1 MYDGHGGVDAANFC
15 AENLHQILC
24 KTRSFHEGNIEKA
37 LIETFN
43 ETDRLFCTS
52 LLKTQSGCTAIVCLR
67 EIVEDPKQVKLY
79 FAWVGDSQAVLVR
92 DGTAIDV
99 TPPHKPDDDKEIN
112 RIESLGGIVVKSDC
126 YRVNGLLAVSRAI
139 GDASYKPYITADPE
153 VRVETLK
160 GSEDFMILACDGLWD
175 QVDCDDATQMVYET
189 IQDSNDPVEAA
200 KSVAA
205 CLVESAKNQGSAD
218 NITVIVV
225 FLRSLRDILPTT
237 SFNDVPKVE
246 KSNKQKEAGEMLFG
260 LEPVQLRARKDLGNI
275 VPQGNG
281 EDVEGLKVRIA
292 GDSTMNA
299 FKNGIVSSLTPLR
312 GEDPQIIKL
321 PSPTLQS
328 CLADS
333 TMVTETMNSESTTT
347 SSIPS
352 SRCEEEAIP
361 HPLIKSVTA
370 VDSTCPITTSASSSS
385 CLVTPPNVSG
395 NDLLQFSFAPH
406 AGEERQQTIETSEQI
421 QVTNPEETIL
431 EMETNHVRDAFSPSF
446 KTESKNEEIRIE
458 EEFEETTV
466 TTEAVFDPV
475 PMSRT
480 TEKIFTAPSS
490 VTNLLHEFSNESR
503 ANGRPP
509 SPIKLRESYSIS
521 SPSGNEKVI
530 RVSSGD
536 SSKDSESLSKKDV
549 FSTNSHEVLEQ
560 VKETKV
566 FEVDTVINK
575 SPIPGSLVRVHQV
588 QIEQDSTPQASAR
601 KEVDH
606 SSMNGSGMTKGILVE
621 SSVVTSSSEIA
632 SSSFQASSNGFNRA
646 FLECD
651 SSSQN
656 LSKDEELRMKDFSPY
671 DNGKMNNDYGK
682 EHSNMNND
690 YLTLSTSVKGG
701 ISPETQ
707 VRKVPHDM
715 EAISE
720 SIKKLTTTATKELP
734 NDLKPLSPSSTGK
747 SPQKRATSPT
757 ASSRAKEVAKAKVGS
772 TAGARSKPLATAATK
787 PQVVAKPWAVK
798 ITVSKP
804 STMTRAT
811 IAKTAAGTMSNAAKP
826 SVAAKTTADRT
837 TARSAVTAPPKSS
850 LLTTRPATGS
860 VRPVS
865 RTSAPRVASAAVKN
879 QVEPRKPVS
888 AVSLLSTK
896 VKPTLSTT
904 ARAPLTRPA
913 PTVASKPSA
922 SAKSSS
928 LPRSSA
934 STSALKPV
942 ASKVDSGLSSLKTVR
957 LNVSTTSG
965 LRSSSTSGLRTVPSL
980 KPAIKKVAVSKPA
993 TQVSPT
999 KTATQVSPT
1008 KTATRVSPT
1017 KTATRV
1023 SPTKTATQ
1031 VSPTKTATVKNSV
1044 PETKEPKSNG
1054 TKL

>member
-1 MYDGHGGVDAANFC
+1 MD
-15 AENLHQILC
+15 
-24 KTRSFHEGNIEKA
+24 
-37 LIETFN
+37 
-43 ETDRLFCTS
+43 
-52 LLKTQSGCTAIVCLR
+52 
-67 EIVEDPKQVKLY
+67 DPKQVKLY

-99 TPPHKPDDDKEIN
+99 TPPHKPDDDREIN

-237 SFNDVPKVE
+237 SFSDVPKVE
-246 KSNKQKEAGEMLFG
+246 RINEQKEEGEMLFG
-260 LEPVQLRARKDLGNI
+260 LEPVQLRARKEVGNMI
-275 VPQGNG
+275 PQGNG

-292 GDSTMNA
+292 GDSTVDV

-312 GEDPQIIKL
+312 REDPQEIIKL

-333 TMVTETMNSESTTT
+333 TVVTETMNSDSTTA

-361 HPLIKSVTA
+361 HPLIKSVTT
-370 VDSTCPITTSASSSS
+370 VDSTCPTSTSASSSS
-385 CLVTPPNVSG
+385 CLVTPPNVSE

-406 AGEERQQTIETSEQI
+406 AGEERQQTIEETSEQI
-421 QVTNPEETIL
+421 QATDPEEAVL
-431 EMETNHVRDAFSPSF
+431 EMETNVRDAFSPSF

-466 TTEAVFDPV
+466 TTETVFDPV

-490 VTNLLHEFSNESR
+490 VTTLLHEFSNETR
-503 ANGRPP
+503 TNGRPP
-509 SPIKLRESYSIS
+509 SPSKLQESTRESYSIS

-536 SSKDSESLSKKDV
+536 SRESRESLSRDV
-549 FSTNSHEVLEQ
+549 FSTNSREVLEQ

-575 SPIPGSLVRVHQV
+575 SPIPESLVRVHQV
-588 QIEQDSTPQASAR
+588 QIQGDSTPQTSER
-601 KEVDH
+601 KEVNH
-606 SSMNGSGMTKGILVE
+606 SSMNGSGMTKEILE
-621 SSVVTSSSEIA
+621 SNVVTSSSEVV

-651 SSSQN
+651 SSQN
-656 LSKDEELRMKDFSPY
+656 LSKDEEMRMKDFSPY
-671 DNGKMNNDYGK
+671 DNRK
-682 EHSNMNND
+682 EDSNMNHD
-690 YLTLSTSVKGG
+690 YLTLSTSMKGG

-720 SIKKLTTTATKELP
+720 SIKKLTTTTTKEPP
-734 NDLKPLSPSSTGK
+734 NDLKPLSPTSTGK
-747 SPQKRATSPT
+747 SPRKRATSPT
-757 ASSRAKEVAKAKVGS
+757 ASSRAKEIPKAKVSS
-772 TAGARSKPLATAATK
+772 TVGARSKPLATASAK
-787 PQVVAKPWAVK
+787 PQMDAKPSPVK
-798 ITVSKP
+798 TTVSKP
-804 STMTRAT
+804 LTMTRGT
-811 IAKTAAGTMSNAAKP
+811 IARTAAGPMSNAAKE
-826 SVAAKTTADRT
+826 SVAAKTTITTADRT
-837 TARSAVTAPPKSS
+837 TARSTATAPKSS
-850 LLTTRPATGS
+850 LLTTRTATGS
-860 VRPVS
+860 VRPAS
-865 RTSAPRVASAAVKN
+865 RTSSAPRVASATTTSRPTTAAVKN

-888 AVSLLSTK
+888 TVSLLSAK
-896 VKPTLSTT
+896 VKPPSST
-904 ARAPLTRPA
+904 ARAPTKPA
-913 PTVASKPSA
+913 PTVARKPS
-922 SAKSSS
+922 SL

-934 STSALKPV
+934 STSVLKPV

-965 LRSSSTSGLRTVPSL
+965 LRSSSTSALRTAPSL
-980 KPAIKKVAVSKPA
+980 KPAIKKVSVSKPP
-993 TQVSPT
+993 TRVSPT
-999 KTATQVSPT
+999 KP
-1008 KTATRVSPT
+1008 ATRVSPT
-1017 KTATRV
+1017 KPATRV
-1023 SPTKTATQ
+1023 SL
-1031 VSPTKTATVKNSV
+1031 KTATVKNSV
-1044 PETKEPKSNG
+1044 TETKELKSNG
-1054 TKL
+1054 TEL

>member
-1 MYDGHGGVDAANFC
+1 MD
-15 AENLHQILC
+15 
-24 KTRSFHEGNIEKA
+24 
-37 LIETFN
+37 
-43 ETDRLFCTS
+43 
-52 LLKTQSGCTAIVCLR
+52 
-67 EIVEDPKQVKLY
+67 DPKQVKLY

-99 TPPHKPDDDKEIN
+99 TPPHKPDDDKEIS

-200 KSVAA
+200 ESVAA
-205 CLVESAKNQGSAD
+205 CLVESAKDQGSAD

-246 KSNKQKEAGEMLFG
+246 KIKQKEAGEMLFG
-260 LEPVQLRARKDLGNI
+260 LESVQLRARKDLGNMI
-275 VPQGNG
+275 PQGNG

-292 GDSTMNA
+292 GDSTVDA
-299 FKNGIVSSLTPLR
+299 FKNGVVSSLTPLR
-312 GEDPQIIKL
+312 REDPQEIIKL

-333 TMVTETMNSESTTT
+333 TMVTETMNSESSTT

-370 VDSTCPITTSASSSS
+370 VDSTCPTSTSASSSS
-385 CLVTPPNVSG
+385 CLVTPPNVSE

-406 AGEERQQTIETSEQI
+406 AAEERQQTIEETGEQI
-421 QVTNPEETIL
+421 QVTNPEEATL
-431 EMETNHVRDAFSPSF
+431 EMETNHLRDAFSPSF

-466 TTEAVFDPV
+466 TTETVFDPV

-490 VTNLLHEFSNESR
+490 VTSLLHEFSNESR

-509 SPIKLRESYSIS
+509 SPTKLQESATRESYSIS

-536 SSKDSESLSKKDV
+536 SSKESRESLSKKEV
-549 FSTNSHEVLEQ
+549 FSTDSHEVLEQ

-575 SPIPGSLVRVHQV
+575 SPIPESLVRVHQV
-588 QIEQDSTPQASAR
+588 QIEQDSQTSER
-601 KEVDH
+601 KEVNH
-606 SSMNGSGMTKGILVE
+606 SSMNGMTKGVLVE
-621 SSVVTSSSEIA
+621 SNVVTSSSEVA

-671 DNGKMNNDYGK
+671 DNGK

-707 VRKVPHDM
+707 VREVPHDM

-747 SPQKRATSPT
+747 SPRKRATSPT
-757 ASSRAKEVAKAKVGS
+757 ASSRAKEVPKAKVSS
-772 TAGARSKPLATAATK
+772 TVGARSKPLATAATK
-787 PQVVAKPWAVK
+787 PQVVAKPCAVK

-811 IAKTAAGTMSNAAKP
+811 IAKTAAGPMSNAAKP
-826 SVAAKTTADRT
+826 SAAAKTTVTTTGDRT

-865 RTSAPRVASAAVKN
+865 RTSSAPRVASVAAKN
-879 QVEPRKPVS
+879 QAEPRKPVS
-888 AVSLLSTK
+888 TVSFLSTK

-904 ARAPLTRPA
+904 ARASLTRPA

-922 SAKSSS
+922 PAKSSL

-934 STSALKPV
+934 STSVLKPV
-942 ASKVDSGLSSLKTVR
+942 ASKVDSGLSSSKTVR

-993 TQVSPT
+993 T
-999 KTATQVSPT
+999 
-1008 KTATRVSPT
+1008 R
-1017 KTATRV
+1017 
-1023 SPTKTATQ
+1023 